1 MLQFIGG
8 LVIGTIAATFA
19 MALVADKQADPKEQR
34 IRELM
39 TANKVMEAES
49 ATFGATP
56 SGTSTERRCAGPTGH
71 SAPGPITATTSCAEP
86 HKLQEVTPNE
96 RTRCHPRVA
105 AG

>member
-39 TANKVMEAES
+39 TANKVLEAEYEP
-49 ATFGATP
+49 AKQRVDYWQRQYWKVRGQQVD
-56 SGTSTERRCAGPTGH
+56 E
-71 SAPGPITATTSCAEP
+71 APEAETC
-86 HKLQEVTPNE
+86 V
-96 RTRCHPRVA
+96 
-105 AG
+105 

>member
-39 TANKVMEAES
+39 TANKVMEAEYET
-49 ATFGATP
+49 AKQRVDYWQRQYWKVRGGQQTN
-56 SGTSTERRCAGPTGH
+56 E
-71 SAPGPITATTSCAEP
+71 APEAETC
-86 HKLQEVTPNE
+86 V
-96 RTRCHPRVA
+96 
-105 AG
+105 

>member
-39 TANKVMEAES
+39 TANEVLEAEYET
-49 ATFGATP
+49 AKQRVDYWQRQYWNVRGGQQTN
-56 SGTSTERRCAGPTGH
+56 E
-71 SAPGPITATTSCAEP
+71 APEAETC
-86 HKLQEVTPNE
+86 V
-96 RTRCHPRVA
+96 
-105 AG
+105 